1 MGFKQ
6 FAPEMVITGAI
17 GRVGKHAAGVL
28 TTDPVNMADLM
39 NNSTYAWSTTD
50 GWSDLGA
57 TEGGIN
63 ITHGFATTGYKVDQ
77 SDGDFRKTVTDN
89 TYKIA
94 TQLAHV
100 GDLDTFEEAWLA
112 GATLDNSSPAV
123 LRVYYFREAELDSG
137 DSQLSLTE
145 DGLQVLPA
153 TWTAFPS
160 TSATAQREFGFIME
174 DDGFG
179 GVVNP

>member
-112 GATLDNSSPAV
+112 GATTTVVTTTEERIKGLAAVRAVPRKSMADRGRPAGAARY
-123 LRVYYFREAELDSG
+123 L
-137 DSQLSLTE
+137 
-145 DGLQVLPA
+145 DGLP
-153 TWTAFPS
+153 FDFGNR
-160 TSATAQREFGFIME
+160 SA
-174 DDGFG
+174 
-179 GVVNP
+179 